1 MEHSSRTPAS
11 RPTSGGRVPTSL
23 ASPLLE
29 QAGFSHAFFTRA
41 GGVSRPPWDSLNF
54 AAGTGDDP
62 AAVRENLDRAARIL
76 GVPVARLYFLSQV
89 HGVAAQVVAGDEDRD
104 EVLRSVG
111 DILVSRAPGVG
122 CGVRTADCVP
132 ILIAD
137 RASGAVA
144 AIHSGW
150 KGTVANAAA
159 AGVRAVRDLV
169 GSRGD
174 LLAAIGP
181 HIEACCFEVGAAVA
195 AELAA
200 CSPVGEAAVI
210 LGDKPRVDLRRIVRA
225 QLEAEGL
232 AAPAID
238 DVRGCTVSDKDR
250 FHSYRRD
257 GKVGGRLLSAIVV
270 PELGR
275 LISESSARA

>member
-1 MEHSSRTPAS
+1 MEHSSRMPAC
-11 RPTSGGRVPTSL
+11 RPTSGGPQPSSL

-29 QAGFSHAFFTRA
+29 GAGFSHAFFTRA

-54 AAGTGDDP
+54 APGTGDDP
-62 AAVRENLDRAARIL
+62 AAVRENLARGARIL
-76 GVPVARLYFLSQV
+76 GVPAARLYFLSQV
-89 HGVAAQVVAGDEDRD
+89 HGVAAQVIAGDEDRD
-104 EVLRSVG
+104 EVLDMVG
-111 DILVSRAPGVG
+111 DIVVTRAPGVG
-122 CGVRTADCVP
+122 IGVRTADCVP

-169 GSRGD
+169 GGRGD

-181 HIEACCFEVGAAVA
+181 HIEACCFEVGADVA

-200 CSPVGEAAVI
+200 CSPLGEGAVI
-210 LGDKPRVDLRRIVRA
+210 RGAKPHVDLRRIVRA
-225 QLEAEGL
+225 QLEAEGI
-232 AAPAID
+232 AAASID
-238 DVRGCTVSDKDR
+238 DVRGCTVGDRER

-257 GKVGGRLLSAIVV
+257 GRIGGRLLSAIVA
-270 PELGR
+270 PSSNQTI
-275 LISESSARA
+275 LIG